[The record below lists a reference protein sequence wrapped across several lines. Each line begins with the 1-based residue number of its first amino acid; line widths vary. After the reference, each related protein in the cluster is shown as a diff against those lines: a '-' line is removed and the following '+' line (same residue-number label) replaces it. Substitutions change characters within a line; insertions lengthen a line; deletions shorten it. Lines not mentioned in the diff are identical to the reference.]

1 MIKCP
6 KTLLL
11 VLCTN
16 LSVVSEVKL
25 VMVVRF
31 GERISLSPLTN
42 QKVRP
47 KESSVKHHLLLCRHT
62 PSLDDFS
69 LLAYENNKICL
80 EIKEAFI

>member
-16 LSVVSEVKL
+16 FNVVSAVKF
-25 VMVVRF
+25 VMVVRS

-42 QKVRP
+42 QKVKP
-47 KESSVKHHLLLCRHT
+47 KESSIKYHLLLCRHT

-69 LLAYENNKICL
+69 LLVYEKNKICL